1 MQGDAGEVA
10 VQVGAKA
17 GKQWRRGRPVPREP
31 AEREDLSASAL
42 PVAEVTR
49 SLRRADLKGVAEVRK
64 DLRELMRRR
73 CRAEAVETAEL
84 LATELV
90 TNALVHTEYGAEVTV
105 RLAGGRLRV
114 EVGDGAPGRPRP
126 YVPVVDDATHGRGL
140 ALVEALAAAWGVET
154 GTGRGKV
161 VWFELVDTA

>member
-31 AEREDLSASAL
+31 AEREDHVASGL
-42 PVAEVTR
+42 PAVEVSR
-49 SLRRADLKGVAEVRK
+49 SLRRADLKGVGEVRK
-64 DLRELMRRR
+64 DVRELMRRR

-90 TNALVHTEYGAEVTV
+90 TNALVHTECGAEVTV

-114 EVGDGAPGRPRP
+114 EVGDGAAGRPRP
-126 YVPVVDDATHGRGL
+126 YAAADGDGTHGRGL

-154 GTGRGKV
+154 GGGAGKV
-161 VWFELVDTA
+161 VWFELADVA

>member
-1 MQGDAGEVA
+1 M
-10 VQVGAKA
+10 
-17 GKQWRRGRPVPREP
+17 
-31 AEREDLSASAL
+31 
-42 PVAEVTR
+42 
-49 SLRRADLKGVAEVRK
+49 
-64 DLRELMRRR
+64 RELMRRR